1 MELIDVSRDWSFFF
15 LSTVIL
21 CVAVLLAYSVY
32 KDRDRVANKIGT
44 IMLILCGVMTAF
56 FICDFFLTDRH
67 YIYTYK
73 VYDWNMVM
81 KGDFIIESQTKDIV
95 KLKMKN

>member
-1 MELIDVSRDWSFFF
+1 MELMDVSRDWLFFF
-15 LSTVIL
+15 IMTVVLCFAIL
-21 CVAVLLAYSVY
+21 IAYSIY
-32 KDRDRVANKIGT
+32 KDHNAQKLGA
-44 IMLILCGVMTAF
+44 IMLIMTGVMITF

-81 KGDFIIESQTKDIV
+81 KGDFIIESQTKDMV
-95 KLKMKN
+95 KLKMR

>member
-1 MELIDVSRDWSFFF
+1 MLVVTGISVTVF
-15 LSTVIL
+15 L
-21 CVAVLLAYSVY
+21 
-32 KDRDRVANKIGT
+32 
-44 IMLILCGVMTAF
+44 
-56 FICDFFLTDRH
+56 CDFFLTEKH

-95 KLKMKN
+95 KLKMR

>member
-1 MELIDVSRDWSFFF
+1 MELIDVGRDWAFFF
-15 LSTVIL
+15 LATVML
-21 CVAVLLAYSVY
+21 CVAVLLGYSVY
-32 KDRDRVANKIGT
+32 KDSTSTKVGT
-44 IMLILCGVMTAF
+44 FMLILTGVTITF

-95 KLKMKN
+95 KVKMR

>member
-15 LSTVIL
+15 IAIL
-21 CVAVLLAYSVY
+21 MLFVASLLAYSVY
-32 KDRDRVANKIGT
+32 KDHSATKVGSV
-44 IMLILCGVMTAF
+44 MLVLTGVVITF

-95 KLKMKN
+95 KLKIKD

>member
-1 MELIDVSRDWSFFF
+1 M
-15 LSTVIL
+15 L
-21 CVAVLLAYSVY
+21 CIAVLLAYIVY
-32 KDRDRVANKIGT
+32 KDCIATKVGT
-44 IMLILCGVMTAF
+44 FMLILTGVAMTF

-81 KGDFIIESQTKDIV
+81 KGDFIIESQNKDIV
-95 KLKMKN
+95 KLKMR

>member
-1 MELIDVSRDWSFFF
+1 MSRDWPLFFI
-15 LSTVIL
+15 SV
-21 CVAVLLAYSVY
+21 VLLLVAISVSWTVY
-32 KDRDRVANKIGT
+32 KDDVKHNMGVV
-44 IMLILCGVMTAF
+44 MLVVTGISVIVFL
-56 FICDFFLTDRH
+56 CDFFLTEKH

-95 KLKMKN
+95 KLKMR

>member
-1 MELIDVSRDWSFFF
+1 MELIDVGRDWSLFF
-15 LSTVIL
+15 VAAVML
-21 CVAVLLAYSVY
+21 CVAVMLAYRVY
-32 KDRDRVANKIGT
+32 KDFTVAKVGT
-44 IMLILCGVMTAF
+44 FMLILTGVTITF

-73 VYDWNMVM
+73 VSDWNMVM

-95 KLKMKN
+95 KLKMR